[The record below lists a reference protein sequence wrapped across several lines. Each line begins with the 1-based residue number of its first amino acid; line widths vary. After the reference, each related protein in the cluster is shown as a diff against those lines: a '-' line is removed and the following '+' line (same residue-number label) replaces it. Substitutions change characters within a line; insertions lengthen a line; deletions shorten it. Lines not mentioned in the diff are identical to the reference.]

1 MDKNHSI
8 ETTDGII
15 TVRFNKEPG
24 FDEIC
29 LAIDDVADNYHGELR
44 LWDLSCGLTLT
55 NDQVQQLAEYSK
67 FRLHKPARLAIVA
80 PQDLSFGLLR
90 MYEVY
95 RKEEHINQKIFRSE
109 QEARDW
115 LKEFSEK

>member
-8 ETTDGII
+8 DTTGGII
-15 TVRFNKEPG
+15 TVRFNREPG
-24 FDEIC
+24 FEEIC
-29 LAIDDVADNYHGELR
+29 LAIDDVADKYPGELR
-44 LWDLSCGLTLT
+44 LWDLSCGLSLT
-55 NDQVQQLAEYSK
+55 NDQVQQLAEYGKS
-67 FRLHKPARLAIVA
+67 RLYKPARLAIVA

-95 RKEEHINQKIFRSE
+95 RKEDHINQRVFRNE

-115 LKEFSEK
+115 LKGSSGK